1 MLLLITGSVDGT
13 ADRLVHRYG
22 DGIFRLNHDL
32 LEDYDITFTQ
42 NAWSITSP
50 AGLSVSSESVT
61 AACWWKAFSYWKPN
75 LSKYAAAEAR
85 YLCRDLYGWCR
96 LNRKVIGN
104 PPDFHNR
111 LGKMTI
117 LAAAAKHFAIPD
129 TLTCVNLAGANALE
143 GKRVVAKSL
152 ASETSEDKKVLHTTE
167 VDISTL
173 HPKFVWYLQ
182 EVVQSQ
188 WDVTVFY
195 CDGRCFSFRRDRSGL
210 SGLDWRAEQSFDYS
224 EQEWFP
230 FELDLGVTDSL
241 RMLSAELDLEFGR
254 YDFMLDDSG
263 ALAFLEVNANGQ
275 WVFLDITD
283 KYGLLDCVVTWMKK
297 SATSTL

>member
-32 LEDYDITFTQ
+32 LEEYDIEFTQ
-42 NAWSITSP
+42 NYWSITSP
-50 AGLSVSSESVT
+50 AGLSITSKTVS
-61 AACWWKAFSYWKPN
+61 AACWWKAFSYWKPD

-96 LNRKVIGN
+96 LNCKVIGN

-111 LGKMTI
+111 YGKMTI
-117 LAAAAKHFAIPD
+117 LGAAAKYFLVPD
-129 TLTCVNLAGANALE
+129 TLTSVNLAGSKALA
-143 GKRVVAKSL
+143 GRRIVAKSL
-152 ASETSEDKKVLHTTE
+152 ASETSEDKKVLLTTE
-167 VDISTL
+167 VDIGTL

-182 EVVQSQ
+182 EAVQSQ

-195 CDGRCFSFRRDRSGL
+195 CDERCFGFRRDRSGL
-210 SGLDWRAEQSFDYS
+210 SGLDWREAQSFDYS

-230 FELDLGVTDSL
+230 FELDSEVEDNL
-241 RMLSAELDLEFGR
+241 RILSAELDLEFGR
-254 YDFMLDDSG
+254 YDFMLRDNG
-263 ALAFLEVNANGQ
+263 ELAFLEVNANGQ
-275 WVFLDITD
+275 WVFLDIND
-283 KYGLLDCVVTWMKK
+283 KYGLLDWVVGWMRK
-297 SATSTL
+297 SAA